1 MGTNK
6 YADITTMEQLRSA
19 RSHVDMKVAEFER
32 NISSCCSN
40 IQSYRVVLLQLVRK
54 IRGILIDR

>member
-19 RSHVDMKVAEFER
+19 RSHVDRKVVDFER
-32 NISSCCSN
+32 NISSCYSN
-40 IQSYRVVLLQLVRK
+40 ILSYRVVLLQLVRK